1 MFLKT
6 LCFIMFLTVSKIHF
20 SKPNNATS
28 AVSFERL
35 ELQTKK
41 DKLLHETEWIE
52 ECKCVMISECLSDEN
67 DASIDIRIITKP
79 DKCPTGK
86 VYCCSDPSLENPLI
100 MCGKVTSQNIDG
112 IKINPDQAKFGEFPW
127 QALILT
133 NGNSFVSNGAL
144 IDNKHILSTAHFLTS
159 FSKNFSALKV
169 RLGDW
174 DIYRDVEPR
183 PHVERPV
190 ASIVIHPEYSPS
202 NMHND
207 IAVITLSG
215 APVPVTD
222 HVGPVCLPPRSPP
235 DAVSPRRQW
244 TGCRVS
250 GWGAESF
257 DRPRYPGVLK
267 KVPVPLWD
275 LQRCVESLR
284 TTRLGA
290 TFKLHA
296 GFLCAGGE
304 ENEDACKGDGGSPL
318 VCEHD
323 SVSHLIGL
331 VSWGIGCGTP
341 SIPGVYIDV
350 SLYITWIE
358 KQL

>member
-1 MFLKT
+1 MFLKMV
-6 LCFIMFLTVSKIHF
+6 CFIVFLTVSKIHF
-20 SKPNNATS
+20 SKSKDVTN

-35 ELQTKK
+35 EIQTKK
-41 DKLLHETEWIE
+41 DKPSHESEWIE
-52 ECKCVMISECLSDEN
+52 ECKCVMISECISDKN
-67 DASIDIRIITKP
+67 DASIIDIRIITKP
-79 DKCPTGK
+79 DKCPPGK
-86 VYCCSDPSLENPLI
+86 IYCCSDQSLENPLI
-100 MCGKVTSQNIDG
+100 MCGEVKSLDIDG
-112 IKINPDQAKFGEFPW
+112 IKIHPDQAKFGEFPW

-133 NGNSFVSNGAL
+133 TENSFVSNGAL

-159 FSKNFSALKV
+159 FSKNFSTLKV

-174 DIYRDVEPR
+174 DIYRDIEPQ

-190 ASIVIHPEYSPS
+190 ASITIHPEYSAS

-215 APVPVTD
+215 APVFSTG
-222 HVGPVCLPPRSPP
+222 HVSPVCLPPRLPA
-235 DAVSPRRQW
+235 DQW
-244 TGCRVS
+244 TSCRVS
-250 GWGAESF
+250 GWGTERF
-257 DRPRYPGVLK
+257 DHPRYPGVLK

-275 LQRCVESLR
+275 RQRCVESLR

-290 TFKLHA
+290 AFKLHS

-318 VCEHD
+318 VCEHN
-323 SVSHLIGL
+323 SVSYIIGL

-350 SLYITWIE
+350 STYITWIE